1 MTLTLD
7 FQGQIF
13 DSHILGMGRSIDLE
27 WKRCE
32 LDTMLDAQW
41 VCSRATVHGKLA
53 KWWVNVKLLLFPTCW
68 PMNGLFIHWSMGWG
82 VLSFSEHLVPSYFV
96 PASNRYW

>member
-13 DSHILGMGRSIDLE
+13 NSHILGIGRSIDLE

-41 VCSRATVHGKLA
+41 ACSWATVHGKYIGQVMGRRETVTVYNLLA
-53 KWWVNVKLLLFPTCW
+53 CW
-68 PMNGLFIHWSMGWG
+68 PMGCPFTGLGAEG
-82 VLSFSEHLVPSYFV
+82 PC
-96 PASNRYW
+96 

>member
-1 MTLTLD
+1 MTLTLY

-13 DSHILGMGRSIDLE
+13 NSHNLRMGRSIGLE

-41 VCSRATVHGKLA
+41 ASSWATVHGK
-53 KWWVNVKLLLFPTCW
+53 
-68 PMNGLFIHWSMGWG
+68 
-82 VLSFSEHLVPSYFV
+82 
-96 PASNRYW
+96 

>member
-1 MTLTLD
+1 MWIYRMLNPSYDLTFTSFKTLTLD

-13 DSHILGMGRSIDLE
+13 NNHILGMGRSIDLE

-41 VCSRATVHGKLA
+41 ASSWHTVHGK
-53 KWWVNVKLLLFPTCW
+53 
-68 PMNGLFIHWSMGWG
+68 
-82 VLSFSEHLVPSYFV
+82 
-96 PASNRYW
+96 

>member
-13 DSHILGMGRSIDLE
+13 YILIWGMGRSIDLE
-27 WKRCE
+27 WKSCE

-41 VCSRATVHGKLA
+41 ACSWATVLGK
-53 KWWVNVKLLLFPTCW
+53 
-68 PMNGLFIHWSMGWG
+68 
-82 VLSFSEHLVPSYFV
+82 
-96 PASNRYW
+96 

>member
-13 DSHILGMGRSIDLE
+13 NIHIWGMGSSIDLE
-27 WKRCE
+27 WNRCE

-41 VCSRATVHGKLA
+41 ACTWATVHA
-53 KWWVNVKLLLFPTCW
+53 K
-68 PMNGLFIHWSMGWG
+68 
-82 VLSFSEHLVPSYFV
+82 
-96 PASNRYW
+96 

>member
-13 DSHILGMGRSIDLE
+13 DTGSHILGVGSSIDLE

-32 LDTMLDAQW
+32 LDIVLDAQW
-41 VCSRATVHGKLA
+41 ACSWATVHGKYIGQVMGPCVSFQPVGPWMGYPFTDLGA
-53 KWWVNVKLLLFPTCW
+53 EGFCRPLNALLP
-68 PMNGLFIHWSMGWG
+68 
-82 VLSFSEHLVPSYFV
+82 
-96 PASNRYW
+96 

>member
-13 DSHILGMGRSIDLE
+13 NSHILGMGKPIDLE

-41 VCSRATVHGKLA
+41 PCSWPTVHGNYISNLLA
-53 KWWVNVKLLLFPTCW
+53 HEWAIRSL
-68 PMNGLFIHWSMGWG
+68 I
-82 VLSFSEHLVPSYFV
+82 
-96 PASNRYW
+96 

>member
-13 DSHILGMGRSIDLE
+13 DSHISRMGRPIDLE
-27 WKRCE
+27 WKRFE

-41 VCSRATVHGKLA
+41 PSSWPTVHA
-53 KWWVNVKLLLFPTCW
+53 K
-68 PMNGLFIHWSMGWG
+68 
-82 VLSFSEHLVPSYFV
+82 
-96 PASNRYW
+96 

>member
-13 DSHILGMGRSIDLE
+13 DSHILGMGRSIGLE
-27 WKRCE
+27 WKRYE

-41 VCSRATVHGKLA
+41 ACSWTTVHGQYIGQVMDGCETVTVSNLLA
-53 KWWVNVKLLLFPTCW
+53 HEWVVHSL
-68 PMNGLFIHWSMGWG
+68 I
-82 VLSFSEHLVPSYFV
+82 
-96 PASNRYW
+96 